1 MLGLVLL
8 RVAVAWQVSAGGWLL
23 EALHHSHGT
32 VLLDQALMA
41 LPFVLLGGWQLRG
54 RGGLA
59 ATLLGFPL
67 LLGAFGVLVY
77 LRLKYLG
84 FAE

>member
-1 MLGLVLL
+1 M
-8 RVAVAWQVSAGGWLL
+8 

-54 RGGLA
+54 RAHLGA
-59 ATLLGFPL
+59 QLLGFPL
-67 LLGAFGVLVY
+67 LLGGFGTLVY